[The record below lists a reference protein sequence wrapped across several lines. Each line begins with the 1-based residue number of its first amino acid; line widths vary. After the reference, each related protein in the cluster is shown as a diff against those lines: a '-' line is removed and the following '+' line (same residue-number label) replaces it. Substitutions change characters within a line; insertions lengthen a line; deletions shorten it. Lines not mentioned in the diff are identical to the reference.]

1 MSNVRI
7 YTLAETAVTIDFDA
21 GISLSTNERVL
32 HTMRYLE
39 QNPFNGF
46 REAVP
51 AFSSLTVYFDPLEI
65 RQHHPYLQKTIQQLV
80 KELLFKAIESVSR
93 PQPVDVK
100 IIPIPVCYETDFAVD
115 LDAVANH
122 CGISATKVIEL
133 HCSNIYHVF
142 FTGFVPGFP
151 YMGISPEELD
161 VPRKKTP
168 ALSVPAGAVA
178 LAGRQA
184 GIYPFE
190 TPGGWQIIGRTPLK
204 IFDKAADPCCLFS
217 AGSKVRFEPISKND
231 FLKLNNS

>member
-1 MSNVRI
+1 MSNIRI
-7 YTLAETAVTIDFDA
+7 YTLAETAVTIEFDS
-21 GISLSTNERVL
+21 GISFSANERVL
-32 HTMRYLE
+32 HAMRYLE
-39 QNPFNGF
+39 QNPFRGF

-51 AFSSLTVYFDPLEI
+51 AFSSLAVYFDPYEI
-65 RQHHPYLQKTIQQLV
+65 RLQHPYLQETVQQLV
-80 KELLFKAIESVSR
+80 KELLYNAIESVAM
-93 PQPVDVK
+93 PQTADE
-100 IIPIPVCYETDFAVD
+100 IITTIPVCYETGFAGD

-122 CGISATKVIEL
+122 CGISATKVIQL

-151 YMGISPEELD
+151 YMGISPAELD

-178 LAGRQA
+178 LAGRKA

-217 AGSKVRFEPISKND
+217 AGSKVRFEPISKNQFD
-231 FLKLNNS
+231 KLYSS